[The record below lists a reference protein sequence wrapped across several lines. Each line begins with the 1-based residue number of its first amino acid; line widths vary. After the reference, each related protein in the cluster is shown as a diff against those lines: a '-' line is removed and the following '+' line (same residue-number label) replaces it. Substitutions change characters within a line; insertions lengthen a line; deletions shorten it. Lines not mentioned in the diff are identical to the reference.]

1 MNLKRMAIT
10 ALATVGI
17 MTTGAALAGP
27 ASADPEPYTGD
38 PYTQALQLSWPVLK
52 QGQTSEEVR
61 TLQWLLNCHG
71 KKVDV
76 PSRFG
81 PKTHAAV
88 YAFQAELSD
97 RPDGVVGTATW
108 ALLIG
113 KGSIVY
119 GGTDN
124 DCVRALQVALNK
136 WRYNDDL
143 PITGYLGPRTKAK
156 LHKFQS
162 AHGLPATDQPDAKTW
177 NKLIATPA
185 GK

>member
-1 MNLKRMAIT
+1 MNLARMAVT

-17 MTTGAALAGP
+17 TMSGVALAGP
-27 ASADPEPYTGD
+27 ASADPD
-38 PYTQALQLSWPVLK
+38 PYSQALGLSWPTLK
-52 QGQTSEEVR
+52 RGQISEEVR

-71 KKVDV
+71 KKVAV
-76 PSRFG
+76 PSHFG

-108 ALLIG
+108 ALLVG

-119 GGTDN
+119 AGTGN

-136 WRYNDDL
+136 WRYDDDL

-156 LHKFQS
+156 LHRFQS
-162 AHGLPATDQPDAKTW
+162 AHGLPSTPEPDVRTW